1 MALELN
7 FWEADGP
14 NGETL
19 HHGYRLAKLEA
30 AAPIVQNF
38 ITAMSQGT
46 IVLVTLD
53 RTDKQSPWS
62 RLLWVKPGYE
72 NSGSL
77 SPIPEA

>member
-19 HHGYRLAKLEA
+19 HHSVRLKRIEEKHEILRS
-30 AAPIVQNF
+30 F
-38 ITAMSQGT
+38 LSAMSQGS
-46 IVLVTLD
+46 IVRVTLD

-62 RLLWVKPGYE
+62 KDEWVKPGYTD
-72 NSGSL
+72 
-77 SPIPEA
+77 PF